1 MKKLLGFRKLNLL
14 AQILIGALLGILVGQ
29 LFPSFAKEL
38 KILGVLFTSLVQMVI
53 VPLVF
58 PLVVLSIVTM
68 KNTKKF
74 GNLAFKTFLHF
85 FSITT
90 LVITLSL
97 ILGKVTGIG
106 ANIKAGSISTE
117 AIKDVASNINLSDF
131 LTSIVPKNVFTAFAD
146 GNLLPVIFFAV
157 FLGIALIAVGD
168 DNKPVITFFESW
180 IKAMYKIVDYAIAFA
195 PVGVFGLIASNVA
208 KTGLG
213 DLYLLGQFV
222 LLLYVGYLAAL
233 LVVFPIIAYIFKVPY
248 LKLLSNIKDLVL
260 IAFTTGGSAVVL
272 PTLLERS
279 EENGISE
286 SVSAFA
292 TPLGYSFNLIGACIY
307 ISLSVTFITNL
318 YSTPLTWGQL
328 IPLIL
333 FLTIITMGIAA
344 VPSGALVVMLATA
357 AQLNLPAEG
366 IALIVSVDFLAN
378 AGRTAVNVVGN
389 TLIPAIIE
397 KTGEYE
403 VVETEEVYAGLR
415 ENGAVAE

>member
-117 AIKDVASNINLSDF
+117 AIKDVASNINLNDF

-279 EENGISE
+279 EKNGISE

-333 FLTIITMGIAA
+333 FLTIITKGIAA
-344 VPSGALVVMLATA
+344 VPSGALVVLLATA

-389 TLIPAIIE
+389 TLVPAIIE

-403 VVETEEVYAGLR
+403 VVETEEAYAGIR
-415 ENGAVAE
+415 ENTAIVE

>member
-168 DNKPVITFFESW
+168 DNKPVIAFFESW

-195 PVGVFGLIASNVA
+195 PVGVFGLIANNVA

-333 FLTIITMGIAA
+333 FLTIITKGIAA
-344 VPSGALVVMLATA
+344 VPSGALVVLLATA

-389 TLIPAIIE
+389 TLVPAIIE

-403 VVETEEVYAGLR
+403 VVETEEVYAGLQ
-415 ENGAVAE
+415 ENAAVAE

>member
-233 LVVFPIIAYIFKVPY
+233 LIVFPIIAYIFKIPY

-318 YSTPLTWGQL
+318 YSTQLTWGQL
-328 IPLIL
+328 ITLIL
-333 FLTIITMGIAA
+333 FLTIITKGIAA
-344 VPSGALVVMLATA
+344 VPSGALVVLLATA

-389 TLIPAIIE
+389 TLVPAIIE

-403 VVETEEVYAGLR
+403 VVETEEAYAGIR
-415 ENGAVAE
+415 ENTAVVE

>member
-117 AIKDVASNINLSDF
+117 AIKDVISNINLGDF

-168 DNKPVITFFESW
+168 DNKPVIAFFESW

-286 SVSAFA
+286 SVSAFV

-318 YSTPLTWGQL
+318 YSTPLIWGQL

-333 FLTIITMGIAA
+333 FLTIITKGIAA
-344 VPSGALVVMLATA
+344 VPSGALVVLLATA

-403 VVETEEVYAGLR
+403 AVETEEVYAGLR
-415 ENGAVAE
+415 ENAAVAE

>member
-53 VPLVF
+53 VPLVC

-85 FSITT
+85 FLITT

-117 AIKDVASNINLSDF
+117 AIKDVASNINLNDF
-131 LTSIVPKNVFTAFAD
+131 LTSIVPKNIFTAFAD

-333 FLTIITMGIAA
+333 FLTIITKGIAA
-344 VPSGALVVMLATA
+344 VPSGALVVLLATA
-357 AQLNLPAEG
+357 TQLNLPAEG

-389 TLIPAIIE
+389 TLVPAIIE
-397 KTGEYE
+397 KTAEYE
-403 VVETEEVYAGLR
+403 AVETEEVYAGLQ
-415 ENGAVAE
+415 ENAAIAE

>member
-180 IKAMYKIVDYAIAFA
+180 IKAMYKIVEI
-195 PVGVFGLIASNVA
+195 N
-208 KTGLG
+208 
-213 DLYLLGQFV
+213 
-222 LLLYVGYLAAL
+222 
-233 LVVFPIIAYIFKVPY
+233 

-333 FLTIITMGIAA
+333 FLTIITKGIAA
-344 VPSGALVVMLATA
+344 VPSGALVVLLATA

-403 VVETEEVYAGLR
+403 VVETEEAYAGIR
-415 ENGAVAE
+415 ENTAVVE

>member
-117 AIKDVASNINLSDF
+117 AIKDVASNINLNDF

-233 LVVFPIIAYIFKVPY
+233 LIVFLFKVPY

-333 FLTIITMGIAA
+333 FLTIITKGIAA
-344 VPSGALVVMLATA
+344 VPSGALVVLLATA

-403 VVETEEVYAGLR
+403 VAETEEVYAGLR
-415 ENGAVAE
+415 ENAVVTE

>member
-14 AQILIGALLGILVGQ
+14 AQILIGALLGILIGQ

-333 FLTIITMGIAA
+333 FLTIITKGIVA
-344 VPSGALVVMLATA
+344 VPSGALVVLLATA

-389 TLIPAIIE
+389 TLVPAIIE
-397 KTGEYE
+397 KTAEYE
-403 VVETEEVYAGLR
+403 VVETEEVYAGLQ
-415 ENGAVAE
+415 ENAAVVE

>member
-1 MKKLLGFRKLNLL
+1 MKSFLGFKKLNLL
-14 AQILIGALLGILVGQ
+14 VQITIGGLLGAFAGY
-29 LFPSFAKEL
+29 LFPSLGKEL
-38 KILGVLFTSLVQMVI
+38 KILGVLFTNLIQMVI
-53 VPLVF
+53 VPLIF
-58 PLVVLSIVTM
+58 PIVVLSIVTI
-68 KNTKKF
+68 KNSNKF
-74 GNLAFKTFLHF
+74 GKLTFKTFSF
-85 FSITT
+85 FFLITT
-90 LVITLSL
+90 LLITISL
-97 ILGKVTGIG
+97 VLGKVSG
-106 ANIKAGSISTE
+106 AGSSIHAVNVSTE
-117 AIKDVASNINLSDF
+117 AIKGVASDININDF
-131 LTSIVPKNVFTAFAD
+131 LLSIVPKNVVSALSE

-333 FLTIITMGIAA
+333 FLTIITKGIAA
-344 VPSGALVVMLATA
+344 VPSGALVVLLATA

-389 TLIPAIIE
+389 TLVPAIIE
-397 KTGEYE
+397 KTAEYE
-403 VVETEEVYAGLR
+403 VVETEEVYDGLR
-415 ENGAVAE
+415 EKAAVAE

>member
-117 AIKDVASNINLSDF
+117 AIKDVASNINLNDF

-168 DNKPVITFFESW
+168 DNKPVIAFFESW

-233 LVVFPIIAYIFKVPY
+233 LIVFPIIAYVFKVPY

-333 FLTIITMGIAA
+333 FLTIITKGIVA
-344 VPSGALVVMLATA
+344 VPSGALVVLLATA

-415 ENGAVAE
+415 ENAAVTE

>member
-328 IPLIL
+328 IPVIL
-333 FLTIITMGIAA
+333 FLAIITKGIAA
-344 VPSGALVVMLATA
+344 VPSGALVVLLATA

-403 VVETEEVYAGLR
+403 VVETEEAYAGIR
-415 ENGAVAE
+415 ENTAVVE

>member
-117 AIKDVASNINLSDF
+117 AIKDVASNINLNDF

-168 DNKPVITFFESW
+168 W

-233 LVVFPIIAYIFKVPY
+233 LIVFPIIAYVFKVPY

-333 FLTIITMGIAA
+333 FLTIITKGIAA
-344 VPSGALVVMLATA
+344 VPSGALVVLLATA

-415 ENGAVAE
+415 ENAAVTE

>member
-168 DNKPVITFFESW
+168 DNKPVIAFFESW

-195 PVGVFGLIASNVA
+195 PVGVFGLIANNVA

-333 FLTIITMGIAA
+333 FLTIITKGIAA
-344 VPSGALVVMLATA
+344 VPSGALGVLLATA

-389 TLIPAIIE
+389 TLVPAIIE
-397 KTGEYE
+397 KTAEYE

-415 ENGAVAE
+415 ENAAVVE

>member
-318 YSTPLTWGQL
+318 YSTPLTWSQL

-333 FLTIITMGIAA
+333 FLTIITKGIVA
-344 VPSGALVVMLATA
+344 VPSGALVVLLATA

-389 TLIPAIIE
+389 TLVPAIIE
-397 KTGEYE
+397 KTAEYE

-415 ENGAVAE
+415 ENAAVVE

>member
-146 GNLLPVIFFAV
+146 GNLLPVIF
-157 FLGIALIAVGD
+157 
-168 DNKPVITFFESW
+168 
-180 IKAMYKIVDYAIAFA
+180 
-195 PVGVFGLIASNVA
+195 GLIASNVA

-333 FLTIITMGIAA
+333 FLTIITKGIAA
-344 VPSGALVVMLATA
+344 VPSGALVVLLATA
-357 AQLNLPAEG
+357 TQLNLPAEG

-415 ENGAVAE
+415 ENTAVVE

>member
-29 LFPSFAKEL
+29 LFPLFAKEL

-117 AIKDVASNINLSDF
+117 AIKDVASNINLNDF
-131 LTSIVPKNVFTAFAD
+131 LTSIVPKNIFTAFAD

-233 LVVFPIIAYIFKVPY
+233 LIVFPIIAYVFKVPY

-333 FLTIITMGIAA
+333 FLTIITKGITA
-344 VPSGALVVMLATA
+344 VPSGALVVLLATA

-415 ENGAVAE
+415 ENAAVTE

>member
-233 LVVFPIIAYIFKVPY
+233 LIVFPIIAYVFKVPY

-333 FLTIITMGIAA
+333 FLTIITKGIAA
-344 VPSGALVVMLATA
+344 VPSGALGVLLATA

-389 TLIPAIIE
+389 TLVPAIIE
-397 KTGEYE
+397 KTAEYE

-415 ENGAVAE
+415 ENAAVVE

>member
-1 MKKLLGFRKLNLL
+1 
-14 AQILIGALLGILVGQ
+14 
-29 LFPSFAKEL
+29 
-38 KILGVLFTSLVQMVI
+38 
-53 VPLVF
+53 
-58 PLVVLSIVTM
+58 
-68 KNTKKF
+68 
-74 GNLAFKTFLHF
+74 
-85 FSITT
+85 
-90 LVITLSL
+90 
-97 ILGKVTGIG
+97 
-106 ANIKAGSISTE
+106 
-117 AIKDVASNINLSDF
+117 
-131 LTSIVPKNVFTAFAD
+131 
-146 GNLLPVIFFAV
+146 
-157 FLGIALIAVGD
+157 
-168 DNKPVITFFESW
+168 
-180 IKAMYKIVDYAIAFA
+180 MYKIVDYAIAFA

-233 LVVFPIIAYIFKVPY
+233 LIVFPIIAYVFKVPY

-333 FLTIITMGIAA
+333 FLTIITKGIAA
-344 VPSGALVVMLATA
+344 VPSGALVVLLATA

-415 ENGAVAE
+415 ENAAVTE

>member
-14 AQILIGALLGILVGQ
+14 AQILIGALLGILIGQ

-333 FLTIITMGIAA
+333 FLTIITKGIAA
-344 VPSGALVVMLATA
+344 VPSGALVVLLATA

-366 IALIVSVDFLAN
+366 IALIVSVDVLAN

-389 TLIPAIIE
+389 MLVPAIIE
-397 KTGEYE
+397 KTAEDE

-415 ENGAVAE
+415 ENAAVVE